1 MNRLLRIGF
10 DTLVTSVTL
19 ILGWFLLGILVD
31 KNLIN
36 IFSLIYPTQFIITAI
51 QSVFGTGANISSIK
65 DKNENSIFSGVV
77 LGAGTGLIILGSI
90 AINIDKYISFMNM
103 DIDTYKIFGV
113 YAVIQ
118 MFFQLLLKL
127 SLCKLYFEKENKRA
141 NKYSLLF
148 NLINFLSLIVMSIIT
163 KEQMKIVV
171 VSLICT
177 SIFVIIMMPR
187 TIEKTKFG
195 INIINC
201 IKYDSVD
208 LFAEI
213 SMFII
218 YLFGFKN
225 SFDFG
230 EKYILAISFGTLIT
244 DTQWDISDAIKT
256 VAQIDIA
263 KKEFSYKEHMKNS
276 RKLVWLLIISS
287 IIMWI
292 ILYPFYKVDIT
303 VTLIIV
309 GIELICMY
317 LYPVYITKL
326 TFVQMEYSAMKAT
339 ISKQIANTLRI
350 FCSFIASPFCT
361 SIGLAVSAIYQ
372 LVSMQYIISKNKL
385 NMEMKV

>member
-1 MNRLLRIGF
+1 
-10 DTLVTSVTL
+10 
-19 ILGWFLLGILVD
+19 
-31 KNLIN
+31 
-36 IFSLIYPTQFIITAI
+36 
-51 QSVFGTGANISSIK
+51 
-65 DKNENSIFSGVV
+65 
-77 LGAGTGLIILGSI
+77 
-90 AINIDKYISFMNM
+90 
-103 DIDTYKIFGV
+103 
-113 YAVIQ
+113 
-118 MFFQLLLKL
+118 
-127 SLCKLYFEKENKRA
+127 
-141 NKYSLLF
+141 
-148 NLINFLSLIVMSIIT
+148 MSIIT
-163 KEQMKIVV
+163 KEQMKIVM

-177 SIFVIIMMPR
+177 SIFVIIMMSR

-218 YLFGFKN
+218 YLFGLKN

-292 ILYPFYKVDIT
+292 ILYPFYKVDII

-317 LYPVYITKL
+317 LYPFYIT
-326 TFVQMEYSAMKAT
+326 
-339 ISKQIANTLRI
+339 
-350 FCSFIASPFCT
+350 
-361 SIGLAVSAIYQ
+361 
-372 LVSMQYIISKNKL
+372 
-385 NMEMKV
+385 

>member
-1 MNRLLRIGF
+1 
-10 DTLVTSVTL
+10 
-19 ILGWFLLGILVD
+19 
-31 KNLIN
+31 
-36 IFSLIYPTQFIITAI
+36 
-51 QSVFGTGANISSIK
+51 
-65 DKNENSIFSGVV
+65 
-77 LGAGTGLIILGSI
+77 
-90 AINIDKYISFMNM
+90 MNM

-148 NLINFLSLIVMSIIT
+148 NLINFLSLIVISIIT
-163 KEQMKIVV
+163 KEQMKIVMF
-171 VSLICT
+171 SLICT
-177 SIFVIIMMPR
+177 SIFVVIIMSR

-218 YLFGFKN
+218 YLFGLKN

-256 VAQIDIA
+256 VAKIDIA

-292 ILYPFYKVDIT
+292 ILYPFYKVDIIA
-303 VTLIIV
+303 TLIIV

-317 LYPVYITKL
+317 LYPFYITKL

-385 NMEMKV
+385 NMEMKL